1 MVMRKIFDQIEK
13 EKNEDEY
20 NRTEIQDRRNLFDD
34 TLQRLRFDINQ
45 SGAIRLIEVQDTRS
59 KDSTYL
65 SQMK

>member
-1 MVMRKIFDQIEK
+1 MRKIFDQIEK

-20 NRTEIQDRRNLFDD
+20 NRTEVHDRRNLFDD
-34 TLQRLRFDINQ
+34 TLKRIRFDINQ

-59 KDSTYL
+59 RDSTYL